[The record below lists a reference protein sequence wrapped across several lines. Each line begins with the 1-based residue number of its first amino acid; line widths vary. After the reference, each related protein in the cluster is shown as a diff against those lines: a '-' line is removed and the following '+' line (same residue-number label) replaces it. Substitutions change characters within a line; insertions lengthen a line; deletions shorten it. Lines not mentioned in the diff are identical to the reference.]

1 MRIMKMRLWL
11 AVAILTVGGFAE
23 AQITRGG
30 IVGTVRDSS
39 AGLVP
44 GATVTTTDTATN
56 ATRTAQT
63 DSQGFFSIEALEPGT
78 YDVAVELAGFS
89 RVNNQ
94 GVAVRTASDTSVDV
108 VLQPGG
114 VAAEVTVTAERT
126 TLPLNRVSP
135 TIATTIG
142 SRAVVELP
150 LTDGRNINT
159 LVLTVPNAVS
169 TTGQG
174 TYAINGQRPRNNNYM
189 VDGSDNNDVAAT
201 IATSQIVPEAVAEF
215 QVQTNS

>member
-1 MRIMKMRLWL
+1 MRLWL

-114 VAAEVTVTAERT
+114 VGAEVK
-126 TLPLNRVSP
+126 
-135 TIATTIG
+135 IG
-142 SRAVVELP
+142 RASCR
-150 LTDGRNINT
+150 DG
-159 LVLTVPNAVS
+159 
-169 TTGQG
+169 
-174 TYAINGQRPRNNNYM
+174 
-189 VDGSDNNDVAAT
+189 
-201 IATSQIVPEAVAEF
+201 
-215 QVQTNS
+215 